1 MRDQGFADSVLRV
14 SSWWAGRADRA
25 TGPERV
31 ACVGMAGAYA
41 AMGAA
46 TNGKARRSAGARLSR
61 AVTQYHATALAHP
74 IPSLDAALA
83 TYEAPNA

>member
-1 MRDQGFADSVLRV
+1 MRDQGFSDSVQAV

-25 TGPERV
+25 TGPGRV
-31 ACVGMAGAYA
+31 ACAGMAGAYA

-46 TNGKARRSAGARLSR
+46 RNGKTRRSAGHRLTR

-74 IPSLDAALA
+74 IPSLDDALA